1 MIGFGQEWAA
11 ARSFFLGSSV
21 SSAFDEDRAAR
32 TSMSSP
38 AANADKRF
46 VRETGVERQLAD
58 LAEPVLEELG
68 FRLVRVKVS
77 GRDGGTVQIM
87 AERPTGEMTVE
98 DCATISRRL
107 SPVLDAYDPMPSA
120 YRLEVS
126 SPGIDRP
133 LVRPSDFALWA
144 GHEAKIELKELVDGR
159 KRFRGVIEGVVKDE
173 VRLRM
178 ELDGKAEPVTIG
190 LPFSLI
196 SEAKLVADIESFRA
210 DLSGKKPAH

>member
-1 MIGFGQEWAA
+1 
-11 ARSFFLGSSV
+11 
-21 SSAFDEDRAAR
+21 
-32 TSMSSP
+32 MSSP
-38 AANADKRF
+38 ANADRRF
-46 VRETGVERQLAD
+46 VRETGPARQIAD

-68 FRLVRVKVS
+68 YRLVRVKVS

-87 AERPTGEMTVE
+87 AERPSGEMTVE
-98 DCATISRRL
+98 DCAIISRRL
-107 SPVLDAYDPMPSA
+107 SPVLDAYDPMPGH

-144 GHEAKIELKELVDGR
+144 GHEAKLELTELVDGR
-159 KRFRGVIEGVVKDE
+159 KRFRGVIEGVAQDE

-196 SEAKLVADIESFRA
+196 SEAKLVADMESFRA
-210 DLSGKKPAH
+210 DLSGNKPAH

>member
-1 MIGFGQEWAA
+1 M
-11 ARSFFLGSSV
+11 
-21 SSAFDEDRAAR
+21 SSA
-32 TSMSSP
+32 S
-38 AANADKRF
+38 ANADRRF
-46 VRETGVERQLAD
+46 VRETGPARAIAD

-87 AERPTGEMTVE
+87 AERPNGEMTVE

-107 SPVLDAYDPMPSA
+107 SPVLDAYDPMPGQ
-120 YRLEVS
+120 YRLEIS

-144 GHEAKIELKELVDGR
+144 GHEAKVELKELVDGR
-159 KRFRGVIEGVVKDE
+159 KRFRGLIEGVVKDE
-173 VRLRM
+173 VRLRI
-178 ELDGKAEPVTIG
+178 ELEGKAEPVTIG

-196 SEAKLVADIESFRA
+196 NEAKLVADIESFKA

>member
-1 MIGFGQEWAA
+1 MP
-11 ARSFFLGSSV
+11 
-21 SSAFDEDRAAR
+21 SA
-32 TSMSSP
+32 

-46 VRETGVERQLAD
+46 IRETGAERQIAD

-87 AERPTGEMTVE
+87 AERPSGEMTV
-98 DCATISRRL
+98 ISRRL
-107 SPVLDAYDPMPSA
+107 SPVLDAYDPMPNA

-190 LPFSLI
+190 LPFALI
-196 SEAKLVADIESFRA
+196 SDAKLVADIDSFRA

>member
-1 MIGFGQEWAA
+1 MITA
-11 ARSFFLGSSV
+11 SL
-21 SSAFDEDRAAR
+21 
-32 TSMSSP
+32 SMSSP
-38 AANADKRF
+38 GNEDQRF
-46 VRETGVERQLAD
+46 VRETGVERQIAD
-58 LAEPVLEELG
+58 LAEPVLDELG

-77 GRDGGTVQIM
+77 GRDGGTVQVM
-87 AERPTGEMTVE
+87 AERPKGEMTVE
-98 DCATISRRL
+98 DCATISRSL
-107 SPVLDAYDPMPSA
+107 SPLLDAYDPMPST

-133 LVRPSDFALWA
+133 LVRPSDFELWA

-159 KRFRGVIEGVVKDE
+159 KRFGGLIEGVEDDE

-196 SEAKLVADIESFRA
+196 SEAKLVADLESFRA
-210 DLSGKKPAH
+210 DLSGKKAAH

>member
-1 MIGFGQEWAA
+1 M
-11 ARSFFLGSSV
+11 
-21 SSAFDEDRAAR
+21 SSA
-32 TSMSSP
+32 SV
-38 AANADKRF
+38 NADRRF
-46 VRETGVERQLAD
+46 ARETGQARAIAD
-58 LAEPVLEELG
+58 LAEPVIEELG

-87 AERPTGEMTVE
+87 AEKPSGEMTVE

-107 SPVLDAYDPMPSA
+107 SPVLDAYDPIPGQ

-159 KRFRGVIEGVVKDE
+159 KRFRGLIEGVVQDE
-173 VRLRM
+173 VRLKV
-178 ELDGKAEPVTIG
+178 ELEGKAEPVVIG

-196 SEAKLVADIESFRA
+196 NEAKLVADIGSLRA